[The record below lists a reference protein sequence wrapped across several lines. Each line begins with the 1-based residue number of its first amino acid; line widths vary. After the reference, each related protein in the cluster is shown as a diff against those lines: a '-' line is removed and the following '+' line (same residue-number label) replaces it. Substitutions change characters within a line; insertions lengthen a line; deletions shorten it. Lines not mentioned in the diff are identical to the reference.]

1 MRMVTLRKVK
11 GTSDHVNKTCLFV
24 DIHLCENQV
33 ILTDVDGA
41 RLASVSDAMLLNMQ
55 SQCGTSELVVSQQK
69 KELLVPCADLFH
81 LYSSRCL

>member
-1 MRMVTLRKVK
+1 MVTLRKVK

-24 DIHLCENQV
+24 DIHLRENQV
-33 ILTDVDGA
+33 TLTDGVDGA